1 MQRDGERGTIPAMS
15 RYYFHIENQESFTR
29 DENGMEFDSL
39 ERVRNEASDAAGEI
53 LTSDLRVGKTNV
65 VFQIQVEDGSD
76 KRVMTLV
83 VTGAVAAQSR
93 NGSPERQVSSRSDGD
108 TVG

>member
-1 MQRDGERGTIPAMS
+1 MS
-15 RYYFHIENQESFTR
+15 RYYFHIENQESYTR
-29 DENGMEFDSL
+29 DENGLEFDSL

-53 LTSDLRVGKTNV
+53 LTSDLRAGKTNV

-76 KRVMTLV
+76 RRVMTLV

-93 NGSPERQVSSRSDGD
+93 SESGPSGVSPD
-108 TVG
+108 